1 MTTTVEAGR
10 RIEVLTGNEAAA
22 LAMKQINPDVVAAYP
37 ITPATEIVQIFST
50 FVADGEVNAE
60 FVPVESEHAALSAC
74 IGASA
79 AGARAMTATS
89 SQGLAL
95 MHEVLYIAAGLRLPI
110 VLAEVNRALSAPL
123 NIHCDHS
130 DTMGSRDA
138 GWIQLFSEDAQEMY
152 DNLFQAVRLAEHP
165 DVLLPVMVTM
175 DGFIISHAQE
185 CVELAETDQVRR
197 FLGEYHPR
205 FPLLDTDNP
214 VSLGA
219 LDLYDWYFEHRRGQ
233 AEGMYQA
240 PRVIEEVG
248 REYGELTGRP
258 YGLFESFHLED
269 AERAI
274 VVLGSTAGTAKY
286 LVKELRARGEK
297 VGLLKLRS
305 FRPFPQAALARALAP
320 VKAVAVLDRSD
331 SLAAFGGPVFHETR
345 AACYDLAPP
354 PLVVNY
360 IYGLGG
366 RDCDLDQI
374 RKVYRDLSA
383 MLAAGK
389 GEPAVQYLGLRE

>member
-1 MTTTVEAGR
+1 MVVLERAGKKL
-10 RIEVLTGNEAAA
+10 EVLTGNEAAA

-60 FVPVESEHAALSAC
+60 FVPVESEHAAMSAV

-95 MHEVLYIAAGLRLPI
+95 MHEVLYIAAGMRLPI
-110 VLAEVNRALSAPL
+110 VMPEVNRALSAPL

-138 GWIQLFSEDAQEMY
+138 GWIQLFSENAQEMY
-152 DNLFQAVRLAEHP
+152 DSLFQAVRIAEHP

-185 CVELAETDQVRR
+185 CVELVETGEVRK
-197 FLGEYHPR
+197 FVGEYHPKY
-205 FPLLDTDNP
+205 PLLDTDHP

-240 PRVIEEVG
+240 PRVIETIG
-248 REYGELTGRP
+248 QEYGQLTGRA
-258 YGLFESFHLED
+258 YGLFEPFHLED
-269 AERAI
+269 AERVI
-274 VVLGSTAGTAKY
+274 VALGSTAGTAKY
-286 LVKELRARGEK
+286 LVKELRAQGEK

-305 FRPFPQAALARALAP
+305 FRPFPAPQLAQALAK

-331 SLAAFGGPVFHETR
+331 SLAAFGGPVFSEAR
-345 AACYDLAPP
+345 AACYDLDPR
-354 PLVVNY
+354 PLMIDY

-366 RDCDLDQI
+366 RDCDLDQL
-374 RKVYRDLSA
+374 RRVFGDLSA
-383 MLAAGK
+383 MLSAGK
-389 GEPAVQYLGLRE
+389 AEPVVQYLGVRE